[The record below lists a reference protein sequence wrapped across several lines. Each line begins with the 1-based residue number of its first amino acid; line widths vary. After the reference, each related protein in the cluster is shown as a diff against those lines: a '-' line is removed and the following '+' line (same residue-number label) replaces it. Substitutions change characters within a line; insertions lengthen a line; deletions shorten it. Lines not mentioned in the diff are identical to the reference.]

1 MAHTYTEYLNLMK
14 LDPNVEMSLH
24 DFRRVFQNDRDT
36 LDANMKAFADRIQA
50 VAEAG
55 KTLVAPVSIAPS
67 ALKFHIENAANL
79 FDLVTMLGNLP
90 LGTPV
95 RVTGFILTMTSVEA
109 VTGFYEVLDRLN
121 GLDASDNGLD
131 RAQMHGKIFLK
142 NASNPI
148 TVTGAQLKS
157 WRDRYASI
165 TVQPDKILNY
175 IYYYSYDG
183 STRFAAYTVYDE
195 ADSGYAVV
203 PQHGDAEEG
212 YMYSFVGWS
221 KEANATEATPGITE
235 HVTEERTVYAAY
247 QYRQIVAPTIT
258 VLSSPLIAGGDVTIR
273 INSMGTFDHL
283 KAFSYVRTNAS
294 AYTIEYPGDTT
305 VSMDGDTV
313 TINFYAAIYNGF
325 NHALVFADEYA
336 SNTIYVPFSI
346 NNNPVMVTVE
356 KCMESG
362 GKATVKITDWGLY
375 NRIEYFSYL
384 MSGKSSA
391 TTVTS
396 GYEFIDENTVRITLS
411 SAIYQGSAYK
421 FQFADN
427 NGNTLE
433 VPLPVIK

>member
-1 MAHTYTEYLNLMK
+1 MAHTYTEYLNLLK
-14 LDPNVEMSLH
+14 LDPNVAMELA
-24 DFRRVFQNDRDT
+24 DFRRVFQADRDT
-36 LDANMKAFADRIQA
+36 IDTKIKALEDRIKA

-55 KTLVAPVSIAPS
+55 KTLVAPISIAPS

-95 RVTGFILTMTSVEA
+95 RVTGFIMTLTSVEA
-109 VTGFYEVLDRLN
+109 VVGFYEILDRLN

-131 RAQMHGKIFLK
+131 KAQMHGKIFLQ
-142 NASNPI
+142 NASSPI

-157 WRDRYASI
+157 WKDRYASI

-183 STRFAAYTVYDE
+183 SRRFSAYAVYDE
-195 ADSGYAVV
+195 ADSGYAGV
-203 PQHGDAEEG
+203 PPHGDAEDG
-212 YMYSFVGWS
+212 YMYSFMGWS
-221 KEANATEATPGITE
+221 TEANATEATPGITE

-258 VLSSPLIAGGDVTIR
+258 VLSNPLIAGENVTVR

-283 KAFSYVRTNAS
+283 KGFNYNRVNSIS
-294 AYTIEYPGDTT
+294 YTIDYPGDTT

-313 TINFYAAIYNGF
+313 TINCYAAIFAGF

-346 NNNPVMVTVE
+346 NNNPVMVCTQ

-362 GKATVKITDWGLY
+362 GYAYVQIANWGLY
-375 NRIEYFSYL
+375 KKISAFIYTAN
-384 MSGKSSA
+384 KASSA
-391 TTVTS
+391 TTSTTA
-396 GYEFIDENTVRITLS
+396 YEFINENTVRIAMS

-421 FQFADN
+421 FQFDDN
-427 NGNTLE
+427 NSNTLE
-433 VPLPVIK
+433 VPLPDIR